1 MRHRFQEC
9 GLAGIPSGV
18 DCKSLSACRALWQDG
33 AQHFQSGGLAMRLV
47 AAFACFILLIVLGNV
62 ADREKKRAALLFAN
76 SHRRNAN
83 TVGARMRASS
93 LMFALPLLL
102 GPAWSEETA
111 TDRAA
116 TAPTITDQTVTFAEL
131 EGAAVEVRVV
141 SQRIIRRGD
150 REFPIRFQNDL
161 KITIGPGNKIDGTIT
176 PTSHG
181 PRGERQ
187 GRTLTFSTT
196 LDKVGELVGYGGG
209 IGAWT
214 FAGDGTLIFLR
225 TYKEGAF
232 RRTIAF
238 TRSAEGLSCTA
249 KESLA
254 RENGVGG
261 LALNSALDDV
271 PITIVQSEQISS
283 SCRVARR

>member
-1 MRHRFQEC
+1 
-9 GLAGIPSGV
+9 L
-18 DCKSLSACRALWQDG
+18 ACRALWQDG
-33 AQHFQSGGLAMRLV
+33 VQHFQSGGLAMRLV
-47 AAFACFILLIVLGNV
+47 AAFAYFILLIVLGNV
-62 ADREKKRAALLFAN
+62 ADREKKRTALVFAN

-83 TVGARMRASS
+83 TVLGARMRASS
-93 LMFALPLLL
+93 LMSALLLLL

-116 TAPTITDQTVTFAEL
+116 TAPAMTNRTVTFAEL
-131 EGAAVEVRVV
+131 EGAAVEVQVV
-141 SQRIIRRGD
+141 SQQIIRRG
-150 REFPIRFQNDL
+150 EKEYPVRFQNDL
-161 KITIGPGNKIDGTIT
+161 KIIIGPGDKIDGSIT

-187 GRTLTFSTT
+187 GNTRTFSTT
-196 LDKVGELVGYGGG
+196 LDKVGELVGSGGG
-209 IGAWT
+209 VGAWT

-238 TRSAEGLSCTA
+238 SRNAEGFSCTA

-261 LALNSALDDV
+261 IALNSAIDNV
-271 PITIVQSEQISS
+271 PVTVVKSEQISS
-283 SCRVARR
+283 SCRVAKR